1 MVDYKVTDTELTSI
15 ANAIRTKGGTQ
26 AQLEFPTGFVSAVQA
41 IPTGG
46 GGVVQPL
53 SVTHNGIYN
62 PPSGVDGYAPVTV
75 NVSGGG
81 GATILSGEE
90 EPTSAIGSNGDI
102 YLQTTRLL
110 QPLVESQSELSVI
123 VTANSNW
130 GGYDPWKAF
139 SSVQSDWWIGSG
151 GNPHWLQVEFP
162 SQQTL
167 QEVSFITYDANRTH
181 PISRIA
187 YSNNNVDFTDAVLS
201 ESTTDGLSGHA
212 SVNGDCVGKYFRL
225 IFDGSYGS
233 STYPGIGKLEML
245 GDGTNISKS
254 YCKVNGIWQNLIGTN
269 INDVNT

>member
-1 MVDYKVTDTELTSI
+1 MADYKVTDTELTSI

-46 GGVVQPL
+46 GGVIQSL
-53 SVTHNGIYN
+53 SVTQNGTYN

-75 NVSGGG
+75 SVSGGG
-81 GATILSGEE
+81 GATILSGGAK
-90 EPTSAIGSNGDI
+90 PTSAIGSNGDI
-102 YLQTTRLL
+102 YLQTGGLL
-110 QPLVESQSELSVI
+110 QPLVGSQSELSVI
-123 VTANSNW
+123 VTASGNW
-130 GGYDPWKAF
+130 YGYDPWKAF
-139 SSVQSDWWIGSG
+139 SSMPNEWWIGSG
-151 GNPHWLQVEFP
+151 GDPHWLQVEFP

-167 QEVSFITYDANRTH
+167 REVYFITYDRNRTH

-187 YSNNNVDFTDAVLS
+187 YSNNGVDFTDAVLS
-201 ESTTDGLSGHA
+201 ESTADSSSGHA
-212 SVNGDCVGKYFRL
+212 VISGSCTGTYFRF

-233 STYPGIGKLEML
+233 STYPGIGQLEML
-245 GDGTNISKS
+245 GDSTNISKS